1 MRKSATLDRVV
12 SGTMKLV
19 AVLIGEL
26 YMLNKEINCFSPY
39 LSLTI
44 DIYMKKYSMLYS
56 VYCTVK
62 IIILVSLDTIPKYYV
77 RSSLVIR

>member
-26 YMLNKEINCFSPY
+26 YS
-39 LSLTI
+39 
-44 DIYMKKYSMLYS
+44 
-56 VYCTVK
+56 TVK